1 MTIPIKINNVEG
13 ANQIINWAS
22 KQSFEV
28 YLSSGANVMIN
39 AKSLLGACALI
50 GAEVHLVVPDHV
62 PIEELTKALK
72 TLMTA

>member
-1 MTIPIKINNVEG
+1 MTVPIKINNVQG

-50 GAEVHLVVPDHV
+50 GSEVHLVVPDHI
-62 PIEELTKALK
+62 PEQEFLDALK
-72 TLMTA
+72 DLFTK